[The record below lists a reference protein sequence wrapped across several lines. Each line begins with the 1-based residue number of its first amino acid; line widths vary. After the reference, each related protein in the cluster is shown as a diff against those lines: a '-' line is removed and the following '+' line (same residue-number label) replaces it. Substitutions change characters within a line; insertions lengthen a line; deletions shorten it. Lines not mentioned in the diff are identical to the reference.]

1 MGCGDSKATD
11 DPSARQTINQQ
22 TTEIKSTERM
32 IVVPNTEHIDYQAYS
47 LEWRRVNNK
56 IAPTVPD
63 FTLNFK
69 SNTDLEDHEV
79 VKMNLSDLSFADA
92 FDLEFRAK
100 GEGHTFWWRSTEY
113 TTNLLNVVRKPE
125 GFKTTDPYI
134 ERTPIP
140 VAKEV
145 TPTEGG

>member
-1 MGCGDSKATD
+1 MGCEDSKATD
-11 DPSARQTINQQ
+11 DPITGKTVNQLI
-22 TTEIKSTERM
+22 TNIKATERM
-32 IVVPNTEHIDYQAYS
+32 IAVPNTEHIDYQAYS
-47 LEWRRVNNK
+47 LEWRRVNDK

-69 SNTDLEDHEV
+69 SNTDLEDHEIV
-79 VKMNLSDLSFADA
+79 RMNLSDLSFADA

-100 GEGHTFWWRSTEY
+100 GEGHTFWWRGTEY
-113 TTNLLNVVRKPE
+113 TTNLLNVVRKSE
-125 GFKTTDPYI
+125 GSTTDPYI
-134 ERTPIP
+134 KRTPIP

>member
-1 MGCGDSKATD
+1 MGCEDNKATD
-11 DPSARQTINQQ
+11 DPITGKTVNQLI
-22 TTEIKSTERM
+22 TNIKATKRV

-47 LEWRRVNNK
+47 LEWRRVNDK

-79 VKMNLSDLSFADA
+79 VRMNLSDLSFADA

-100 GEGHTFWWRSTEY
+100 GEGHTFWWRGTEY
-113 TTNLLNVVRKPE
+113 TTNLLNVVRKSE
-125 GFKTTDPYI
+125 GSTTDPYI
-134 ERTPIP
+134 KRTPIP